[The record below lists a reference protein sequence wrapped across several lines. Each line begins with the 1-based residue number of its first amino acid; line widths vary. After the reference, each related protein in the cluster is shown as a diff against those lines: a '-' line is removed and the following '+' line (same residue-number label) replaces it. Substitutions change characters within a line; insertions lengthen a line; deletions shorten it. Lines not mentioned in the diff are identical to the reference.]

1 VKSQAEFLKDIVSSL
16 EQVGIPYMVSGSI
29 GSTFYGRPRSTQ
41 DVDIVIEASSDN
53 LRSLKEALSHT
64 TLFNVF
70 DASSGYKADFIIR
83 KDRPYSVEEFRRRK
97 PVDLLGLPVY
107 LVAPEDAIL
116 SKVSLF
122 QAGPS
127 SDPPQPQLHQTV
139 PAEGDE
145 PLPVLLHRGV
155 IPPDFQQEPGES
167 ASVEIVRRFR
177 QMNDLPPETLP
188 PPDQGKYAG
197 GRT

>member
-53 LRSLKEALSHT
+53 LQALVKILQNKNYYADDEAAIEALSHT

-83 KDRPYSVEEFRRRK
+83 KDRPYSIEEFRRRK

-116 SKVSLF
+116 SKLEWAKTGQSERQFADALGVAIVQAQMLDWEYMKKWSAILDLDEQF
-122 QAGPS
+122 QRLKQES
-127 SDPPQPQLHQTV
+127 SK
-139 PAEGDE
+139 
-145 PLPVLLHRGV
+145 
-155 IPPDFQQEPGES
+155 
-167 ASVEIVRRFR
+167 FR
-177 QMNDLPPETLP
+177 
-188 PPDQGKYAG
+188 
-197 GRT
+197 